1 MLIFHRTSQ
10 DCFFVN
16 VVVRDRPEHFGKA
29 VAVSWGQGATAG
41 GSGTA
46 EISSANYEARE
57 FGVAAG
63 MFVREAK
70 RRCPELV
77 IVNYDFAAYE
87 EVSLSPWMANR
98 EIGSMTWTILF
109 WSQSALDFCAP
120 IPPKAREFAP
130 AAGMLLAGSKE
141 TLLGSGYFRTTT
153 RI

>member
-1 MLIFHRTSQ
+1 M
-10 DCFFVN
+10 N
-16 VVVRDRPEHFGKA
+16 VVVRDRPELFGKA

-120 IPPKAREFAP
+120 IPPRPVNLPRQQACCWREAKRRCLDLVIFEQR
-130 AAGMLLAGSKE
+130 LA
-141 TLLGSGYFRTTT
+141 FREDVA
-153 RI
+153 